1 MMRVTSCRLRR
12 LKLYLSKSIKNMMR
26 LMSPTLKS
34 ANPNLVLMA
43 KDYATNNVMQNYQIN
58 SKIVL
63 DLEVEPLPK
72 RLPLPVKGIEGINSW
87 FSSFHCIWDTLIV
100 FLGDS
105 WIKDSGFRTKFIFY
119 VWFTT
124 RRLIHL
130 VYQFSFHIHVA
141 KCLFDVLVALDVYKI
156 ENNEYF
162 VFSKFVDILPMF
174 ADIFANKSDNLFLDP
189 SQYIRRHDICNIDQ
203 NHLKVLVCR
212 IEVIGNLCLH
222 MWKDLE
228 AA

>member
-34 ANPNLVLMA
+34 ANPNLVLMP
-43 KDYATNNVMQNYQIN
+43 KDYATNNFMHNCQIN

-72 RLPLPVKGIEGINSW
+72 WLSLPVKRIEGINSW
-87 FSSFHCIWDTLIV
+87 FSSFHCIWDKLIV
-100 FLGDS
+100 FFGDS

-119 VWFTT
+119 VWCTT

-130 VYQFSFHIHVA
+130 VYQFYFHIHVA

-156 ENNEYF
+156 EKKWIFLYF
-162 VFSKFVDILPMF
+162 FKFVDVCQHF
-174 ADIFANKSDNLFLDP
+174 NL
-189 SQYIRRHDICNIDQ
+189 
-203 NHLKVLVCR
+203 
-212 IEVIGNLCLH
+212 
-222 MWKDLE
+222 
-228 AA
+228 